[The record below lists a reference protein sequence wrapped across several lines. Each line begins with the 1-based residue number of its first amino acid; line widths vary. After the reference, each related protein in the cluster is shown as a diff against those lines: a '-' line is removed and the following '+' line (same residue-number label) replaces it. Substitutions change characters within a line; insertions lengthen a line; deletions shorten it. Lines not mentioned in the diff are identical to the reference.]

1 MIHVLIERHIG
12 TDLETTYEA
21 MARTTLQGAYKATG
35 FINGETFFDMNNPRH
50 HYVLSKWR
58 TLSDWQRW
66 YQSDERRKMIGQLSS
81 ALDGPEKITFL
92 EN

>member
-12 TDLETTYEA
+12 ADLESTYEA
-21 MARTTLQGAYKATG
+21 MARSTLQGAYQAVG
-35 FINGETFFDMNNPRH
+35 FINGETFYDMNNPRH

-66 YQSDERRKMIGQLSS
+66 FQSDERRKMISQLG
-81 ALDGPEKITFL
+81 ATLDGPEKITFL

>member
-1 MIHVLIERHIG
+1 MINVLIERHIG
-12 TDLETTYEA
+12 NDLESTYDE
-21 MARTTLQGAYKATG
+21 MARSTLQHAYQAVG
-35 FINGETFFDMNNPRH
+35 FINGETFFDMNDPRH

-66 YQSDERRKMIGQLSS
+66 SHSDTRRNMLSQLS
-81 ALDGPEKITFL
+81 AVLDGPEKITLL

>member
-12 TDLETTYEA
+12 TDLESTYEA
-21 MARTTLQGAYKATG
+21 MARTTLQGAYQAPG
-35 FINGETFFDMNNPRH
+35 FINGETFYDMNNHRH

-66 YQSDERRKMIGQLSS
+66 FHSDQRRDMMGQLSPV
-81 ALDGPEKITFL
+81 LDGPEKITLL